1 MNDVLLFVFRVLSAV
16 CSLYSI
22 LCFFRIILTWIPQ
35 FSYGRFSNFLTG
47 ICDPYLNNFRGI
59 SFLRFGSFDFSP
71 ALGLCL
77 LGAASSL
84 FSMLSHGGRISIAL
98 IVMMLLEICYSI
110 ISSLVIFLV
119 ILFAIRLVLLM
130 LNRDT
135 YESGGFLTNQ
145 IDYSISP
152 IVYKIAKTF
161 SFGTRLTYKG
171 SLIVSIAVLLA
182 GNFLLRL
189 CLSFIIALFL

>member
-1 MNDVLLFVFRVLSAV
+1 MLFAFRVLSAV

-35 FSYGRFSNFLTG
+35 FSYGRFSTFLTE
-47 ICDPYLNNFRGI
+47 ICDPYLSLFRGI
-59 SFLRFGSFDFSP
+59 RLLKFGSFDFSP

-77 LGAASSL
+77 LGAASSF
-84 FSMLSHGGRISIAL
+84 FSMLSHGGSISIAVVL
-98 IVMMLLEICYSI
+98 MMLIEICYSI
-110 ISSLVIFLV
+110 ISSLVVFLV

-135 YESGGFLTNQ
+135 YESSGFLTNQ

-161 SFGTRLTYKG
+161 SFGNRLTYK
-171 SLIVSIAVLLA
+171 SALVVSIAVLLA
-182 GNFLLRL
+182 FNFLLRAL
-189 CLSFIIALFL
+189 LSFIIALLLQRRV